1 MRQLTVYFDGWC
13 PLCQKSK
20 WFLERLDRF
29 DQLTFI
35 DARRVQTFEQPVL
48 LERMHVETTQGVRH
62 AGIHGIRLL
71 TKTLLVLRP
80 VDPFVS
86 LSIRL
91 GIGAVIYDKVAKNR
105 VIPVSCTTDCRIN

>member
-35 DARRVQTFEQPVL
+35 DARRVHTTPVL
-48 LERMHVETTQGVRH
+48 GV
-62 AGIHGIRLL
+62 L
-71 TKTLLVLRP
+71 
-80 VDPFVS
+80 
-86 LSIRL
+86 
-91 GIGAVIYDKVAKNR
+91 
-105 VIPVSCTTDCRIN
+105 CINS